1 MAKVVGQVE
10 KEAGAGLA
18 HTPPCRPTSTIHPEL
33 GLRRQ
38 AEPRTLLPGAPGA
51 TARRSIGWA
60 GGARGLRR
68 SQRQSAE
75 PAAALG
81 TSLERR
87 RLRHLAARPHLGR
100 ARTISHLLRARGS
113 SRAYG
118 ASNCRRPA
126 RVPSSRTTPRL
137 PSPRVCGRPTKEE
150 GHLLVPE
157 DRRGPP
163 TARAPRPVEPH
174 PRGFHPAAAWR
185 LAPSGLGR
193 PSSSR
198 RGGRP
203 FDRTSDR
210 RRRRY
215 SAIALLRHFG
225 PVAIAGVHL
234 RTALQTTKA
243 VERARRAARAKTRAR
258 TRASPKA
265 RGRARASR
273 RPASNFSV
281 PAHFG
286 CCDPSQSYA

>member
-1 MAKVVGQVE
+1 MVGQVE

-60 GGARGLRR
+60 GGARSLRR

-113 SRAYG
+113 PGANG

-126 RVPSSRTTPRL
+126 REPSSRTTPRL
-137 PSPRVCGRPTKEE
+137 PSPRVPVCPTREE

-163 TARAPRPVEPH
+163 TARAPRLVEPH
-174 PRGFHPAAAWR
+174 PRGFHPAAARR
-185 LAPSGLGR
+185 LAASGLGR
-193 PSSSR
+193 TSR
-198 RGGRP
+198 PVRGGRP

-215 SAIALLRHFG
+215 SAIAALRH
-225 PVAIAGVHL
+225 PTALPAGDRL
-234 RTALQTTKA
+234 RTALQTAKA
-243 VERARRAARAKTRAR
+243 AGRTRRAARAR

-265 RGRARASR
+265 SGRARASR

-281 PAHFG
+281 SFYFG
-286 CCDPSQSYA
+286 CRGPSQSHA